1 MNNPLHRSCLLFA
14 FASIALLGGC
24 QTVQKPNWD
33 LPAGVKT
40 LSANGYPMAYV
51 ERGSGPTVV
60 LVHGA
65 INDYRYWNP
74 QIESL
79 ASHFRVISVSLR
91 HYYPEPWKGEG
102 EFSLKLHSEDLAA
115 FIERLGG
122 PVHLVGHSRGGP
134 VALATAHAR
143 PDLVR
148 KLVLMDPALFV
159 LLPTPSGAT
168 TEDPRIRRAK
178 ATQVYLNR
186 GDIEGG
192 LQYFFDDVNGPG
204 AWSKLPEAQRGV
216 RRDNAWTIVGQLGD
230 VETVTCT
237 DIGRLKMPV
246 LLMAGEQSPPLFK
259 KMGAAARDCLPSAG
273 SVTIPKAGHQ
283 MNQLNPSAFDAALV
297 KFLSE

>member
-1 MNNPLHRSCLLFA
+1 
-14 FASIALLGGC
+14 
-24 QTVQKPNWD
+24 
-33 LPAGVKT
+33 
-40 LSANGYPMAYV
+40 
-51 ERGSGPTVV
+51 
-60 LVHGA
+60 
-65 INDYRYWNP
+65 
-74 QIESL
+74 
-79 ASHFRVISVSLR
+79 
-91 HYYPEPWKGEG
+91 
-102 EFSLKLHSEDLAA
+102 
-115 FIERLGG
+115 
-122 PVHLVGHSRGGP
+122 VHLVGHSRGGP

-178 ATQVYLNR
+178 ATQVYLKR

-204 AWSKLPEAQRGV
+204 AWSKLPEEQRGV

-230 VETVTCT
+230 AETVTCT

-246 LLMAGEQSPPLFK
+246 LLMAGEKSPPLFK

-273 SVTIPKAGHQ
+273 SVTIPEAGHQ
-283 MNQLNPSAFDAALV
+283 MNQLNPSAFDSALV